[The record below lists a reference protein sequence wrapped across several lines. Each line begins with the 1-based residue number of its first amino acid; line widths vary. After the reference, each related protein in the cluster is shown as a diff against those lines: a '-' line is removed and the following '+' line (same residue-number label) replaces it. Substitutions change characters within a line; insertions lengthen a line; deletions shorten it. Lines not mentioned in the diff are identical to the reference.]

1 MHAIVRR
8 YEGVDMNRTDDL
20 TKKVGETLLPSLSK
34 LPGFSGYFLIAPDNG
49 VMTSIGLFDTPSQGV
64 DSTRI
69 ASEWIRNEKL
79 ESLLPNAPKVTDG
92 EVIAHKTTNG
102 FSA

>member
-1 MHAIVRR
+1 MHATVRR
-8 YEGVDMNRTDDL
+8 YEGVDKTRTAEL
-20 TKKVGETLLPSLSK
+20 TKKVGETLVPSLSK
-34 LPGFSGYFLIAPDNG
+34 LPGFSGYYLIAAENG
-49 VMTSIGLFDTPSQGV
+49 VMTSIGLFDNSTQAS

-79 ESLLPNAPKVTDG
+79 ESVLPNPPKVTDG
-92 EVIAHKTTNG
+92 EVILHKTNG